1 MPAVK
6 VLARSVTMV
15 CPTISIAWSARPFAS
30 TKLLAGEHGGAGA
43 VGGGGALQPG
53 ERRVHHL
60 GVEDLQ
66 EGVDVL
72 ELGVGVVG
80 RVAVVFLADLGE
92 VLRRGAVLLH
102 VFPAGRAEHVGRRR
116 HDELVQFGQRHHVLH
131 QRLLAVLRADLQRA
145 FFHLLEAHRHHA
157 VGAAPSDRLGAQ
169 VQGGRPGGAVVVDV
183 GDRDAGHA
191 QLADG
196 PFTAGGVAV
205 HVADVH
211 LLDPVVA
218 DAGVLKRFGSRLLH
232 HLRVVPALAGSG
244 LLKLGHPDADHEDPL
259 VVLAHV
265 LFPLARR

>member
-80 RVAVVFLADLGE
+80 RVAVVLLADLGE
-92 VLRRGAVLLH
+92 VLRGGAVLLH
-102 VFPAGRAEHVGRRR
+102 VFPARGAEHVGRGR
-116 HDELVQFGQRHHVLH
+116 HSELVQFAQRHHVLH

-145 FFHLLEAHRHHA
+145 FLHLLEAQRHHA
-157 VGAAPSDRLGAQ
+157 VG
-169 VQGGRPGGAVVVDV
+169 
-183 GDRDAGHA
+183 
-191 QLADG
+191 G
-196 PFTAGGVAV
+196 PPRIASA
-205 HVADVH
+205 
-211 LLDPVVA
+211 
-218 DAGVLKRFGSRLLH
+218 
-232 HLRVVPALAGSG
+232 LR
-244 LLKLGHPDADHEDPL
+244 
-259 VVLAHV
+259 
-265 LFPLARR
+265 